1 LKPSINTK
9 ELCKLIKL
17 NSKRGAVI
25 WSREADR
32 HFVTNRHH
40 MAHFKELPNDVLAVL
55 FGVFYKIAEVGQTL
69 TSIGG
74 YVESDPKPIK
84 YDGIYQPDE
93 QDLLGVHTDYLRD
106 IGDKRTARVI
116 MFPERKL
123 LVDSEYLKLS
133 AGELFPRTA
142 GNLPNSPVYFA
153 DGNLLILPYRISND
167 DVAMLNDIL
176 GDKTE

>member
-32 HFVTNRHH
+32 HFVTNRHY
-40 MAHFKELPNDVLAVL
+40 MAHFKELPNDVLAAL
-55 FGVFYKIAEVGQTL
+55 FGVFYQVAEVGQTF
-69 TSIGG
+69 TSLGG
-74 YVESDPKPIK
+74 YTDNYAKPIN
-84 YDGIYQPDE
+84 YDEIYRPDE
-93 QDLLGVHTDYLRD
+93 QGLLGIHTDYLRD

-116 MFPERKL
+116 KFPERNS
-123 LVDSEYLKLS
+123 LVDSDYLKL
-133 AGELFPRTA
+133 ADGELFPRTT
-142 GNLPNSPVYFA
+142 GSIPHSPVYFA
-153 DGNLLILPYRISND
+153 DGNLLILPYRVSD
-167 DVAMLNDIL
+167 EDMTMLNDIL